1 MTTID
6 VTQVA
11 NQVSSVDEVVMKLLP
26 EISLILGF
34 IPGAQIAVPFMPL
47 VGAGL
52 TALDEA
58 AKAVAAGNPGMAFQD
73 IMNVVVNHLT
83 PGKPNSP
90 ILSGH

>member
-11 NQVSSVDEVVMKLLP
+11 NTVSTVDEAVLKALP
-26 EISLILGF
+26 FISTIIGF
-34 IPGAQIAVPFMPL
+34 VPGAQVALPFMPL

-73 IMNVVVNHLT
+73 IMKVVTDHLT
-83 PGKPNSP
+83 HGKPNSP
-90 ILSGH
+90 ILS